1 MKEKKEKDA
10 YAHKKGMI
18 EYNKSTPYKLKV
30 RGEPLSQAGVM
41 HTFHWRHRKTKGHL
55 SSS

>member
-10 YAHKKGMI
+10 YANKKGMI

>member
-10 YAHKKGMI
+10 YVNKKGMI
-18 EYNKSTPYKLKV
+18 EYNMSTPYKLKV
-30 RGEPLSQAGVM
+30 IGEPLSQAGIM
-41 HTFHWRHRKTKGHL
+41 YTFHWRHRKSKRHL